1 MSAIECSLS
10 WIPPNSPRRPAAR
23 STKQAQWLQ
32 TYNQYNFTVEGHAD
46 VRGTRE
52 YNFALGAWRAH
63 RLRDYLAARGGDANR
78 MHTIAYG
85 KERPAAVCNEDFC
98 HSQNRR
104 AVTVLNVSS

>member
-10 WIPPNSPRRPAAR
+10 WIPPNLPRKPAAR

-32 TYNQYNFTVEGHAD
+32 TYNQYNFTIEGHAD